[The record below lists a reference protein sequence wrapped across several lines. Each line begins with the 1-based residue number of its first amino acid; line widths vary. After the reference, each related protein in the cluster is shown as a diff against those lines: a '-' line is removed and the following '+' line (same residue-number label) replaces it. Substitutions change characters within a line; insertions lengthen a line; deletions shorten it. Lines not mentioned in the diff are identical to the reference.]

1 MAWEVQGLLAL
12 GVAGSRAEA
21 VFSFLLSFLWVGL
34 RWPLYSRR
42 NGPGMTVLLGLGPRG
57 RESPGSP
64 VSIISYDPDGPT
76 LGHMHILWGREVGL
90 RDWQLWPDSS

>member
-34 RWPLYSRR
+34 QWPLYSRR
-42 NGPGMTVLLGLGPRG
+42 NGPGMTFLLGVDPRG

-64 VSIISYDPDGPT
+64 VSIISYDPDWPT